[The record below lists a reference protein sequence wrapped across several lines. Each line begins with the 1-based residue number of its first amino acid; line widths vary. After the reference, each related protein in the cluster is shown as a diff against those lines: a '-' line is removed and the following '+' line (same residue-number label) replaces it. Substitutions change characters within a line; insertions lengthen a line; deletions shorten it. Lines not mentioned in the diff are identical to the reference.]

1 MDIILRD
8 IQQCS
13 LDIQQYSLAI
23 QSKVNLHRADSS
35 LIEESKRHKWTG
47 LRAWVE
53 SLSGPVEAIELFF
66 TADFNEILEDIPDL
80 HTEICHEISD
90 ALQIQPDSV
99 TLLNIDI
106 GIKTRVILLFC
117 EKGADIVG
125 QAIDAGSFLRRM
137 PFGRFLR
144 EAVALGSMAPEA
156 CKALLTAGERLTS
169 TEAEQFRE
177 QLRLAHRRIDELCD
191 SIRDFVPA
199 DDPGAV
205 LSPAAASG
213 AARSRHLGAA
223 AAVLLG
229 DIEIAAETLSRDAAW
244 LSERLVR
251 KPTSPNAAPR
261 GGPHPGRSE
270 HGSRVPKLPNSEPDE
285 TEADQEEA
293 EEVRR
298 QLYETERR
306 AALALDGAE
315 RVLDLLEDAALR
327 LDVAGAVRRGCLD
340 AARRDARAGGPAR
353 APAGAPVPSHG
364 VAESL

>member
-1 MDIILRD
+1 MSFTSPSDHESKKQEMDIILRD

-223 AAVLLG
+223 AAALLCN
-229 DIEIAAETLSRDAAW
+229 IEIAAETLSRDAAW

-251 KPTSPNAAPR
+251 KPTSPDAAAPR
-261 GGPHPGRSE
+261 GGPYPGRSE
-270 HGSRVPKLPNSEPDE
+270 QVSRAPKLPIEPDA
-285 TEADQEEA
+285 TEADREEA
-293 EEVRR
+293 EAGRR

-306 AALALDGAE
+306 AALALA
-315 RVLDLLEDAALR
+315 RAAL
-327 LDVAGAVRRGCLD
+327 C
-340 AARRDARAGGPAR
+340 AARFLPQK
-353 APAGAPVPSHG
+353 S
-364 VAESL
+364 ST